1 MAFEKMTADQLW
13 FHFCRIREQTLNMPA
28 QSDPGNAHLGVK
40 SHQKIGAR
48 ALKIEYFDGFTLYFL
63 WYDDTNWTL
72 GTKLYRKRPEKQKKV
87 LAKMKTLT
95 NELNKLEREQ
105 EALNNTQTFLN
116 RVMFGAEDEE
126 DEEDPSFEQELNL
139 RAQENFMIADP
150 FE

>member
-1 MAFEKMTADQLW
+1 MAFEKMTAEELYHKFEW
-13 FHFCRIREQTLNMPA
+13 LM
-28 QSDPGNAHLGVK
+28 SDWVDGVNDY
-40 SHQKIGAR
+40 QKIGAR
-48 ALKIEYFDGFTLYFL
+48 ALKIQFGDGFTLYFL

-95 NELNKLEREQ
+95 NELKKLENEQ
-105 EALNNTQTFLN
+105 KALNDTQTFLN
-116 RVMFGAEDEE
+116 RVMFGPEDE
-126 DEEDPSFEQELNL
+126 DDPSFEQELNL